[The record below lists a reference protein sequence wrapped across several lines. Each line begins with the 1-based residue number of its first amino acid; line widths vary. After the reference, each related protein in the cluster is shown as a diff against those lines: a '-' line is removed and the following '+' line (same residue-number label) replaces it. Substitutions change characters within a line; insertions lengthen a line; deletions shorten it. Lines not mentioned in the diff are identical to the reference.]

1 MDEIGVWSETEY
13 EGASIG
19 SCVSPLCHVRPL
31 EKTFRGK
38 CQKDKKGSH
47 SRQESPREAET
58 RFAVRIGSPCKRVK
72 HSLLIRN
79 LDIHLRA
86 AVRDR
91 ECRLIVAG
99 WGK

>member
-1 MDEIGVWSETEY
+1 MQGLMDEIGVWSETEY

-31 EKTFRGK
+31 EIEMTFRGK

-47 SRQESPREAET
+47 SSQESAREAET

-72 HSLLIRN
+72 LSLLIRN
-79 LDIHLRA
+79 QDIHFRA
-86 AVRDR
+86 GRA
-91 ECRLIVAG
+91 RL
-99 WGK
+99 